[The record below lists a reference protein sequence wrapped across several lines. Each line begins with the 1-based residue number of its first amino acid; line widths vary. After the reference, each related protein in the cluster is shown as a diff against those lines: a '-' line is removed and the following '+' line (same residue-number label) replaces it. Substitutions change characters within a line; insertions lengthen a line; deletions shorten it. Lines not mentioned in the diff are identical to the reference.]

1 MTRKIILASLLL
13 LGWAGSVHAAT
24 STLFTVPYNSTEWGS
39 FAVQARP
46 TVNMYGFRM
55 VTSTDYILSAF
66 QIRVSKTKVWD
77 PGTCGGYCYV
87 SPTDS
92 IRFYLYSM
100 PAGTNTPDATVGQR
114 SYLGAVFGSQL
125 AAVDT
130 YYQKTVYAA
139 FQYPVFA
146 GSVTS
151 SKYWIVAEPDIA
163 TSTSF
168 FRVMAR
174 DGYYSTLASYY
185 YNGTVW
191 NGFPVAGSYKQ
202 SPNGISVYGYR
213 RTGMSVDQLGGVI
226 VTNTSTGA
234 WFAAACDIKQDFGWW
249 QPLVF
254 VANYLFCPTPSDITL
269 AYENA
274 EDQISSRAPFGWWN
288 QVYTAMQSVS
298 STYVNATSVGM
309 LTFYA
314 GGATHTVT
322 VLDMD
327 SVRSLIPQSSIDDI
341 KALGSMALWAVFGL
355 WIFRLVTKTDG
366 SGHEDET
373 DDE

>member
-1 MTRKIILASLLL
+1 MLS
-13 LGWAGSVHAAT
+13 WAGAARAAT
-24 STLFTVPYNSTEWGS
+24 STLFTVPYNSTYWGA
-39 FAVQARP
+39 FPVQARP
-46 TVNMYGFRM
+46 TVNWYGFRM
-55 VTSTDYILSAF
+55 VTSTDYTLSAF
-66 QIRVSKTKVWD
+66 EIRVSKTKVWD

-100 PAGTNTPDATVGQR
+100 PAGTNKPDATVGQR

-174 DGYYSTLASYY
+174 DGYYQTLASYY

-191 NGFPVAGSYKQ
+191 NGFPTAGSYKQ
-202 SPNGISVYGYR
+202 SPNGISVYGQTN
-213 RTGMSVDQLGGVI
+213 TGLSVNQLGGVI
-226 VTNTSTGA
+226 ISNTSTGA
-234 WFAAACDIKQDFGWW
+234 WFTSFCTIDQDFGWW
-249 QPLVF
+249 QPLVQ
-254 VANYLFCPTPSDITL
+254 VSNYLFCPKPSDITS
-269 AYENA
+269 AYNSA
-274 EDQISSRAPFGWWN
+274 SLSIQSRAPFGWWS
-288 QVYTAMQSVS
+288 QTYARMQSVS
-298 STYVNATSVGM
+298 STYSNATSTAQMSVWDG
-309 LTFYA
+309 A
-314 GGATHTVT
+314 ATHTFAI
-322 VLDMD
+322 LDMD
-327 SVRSLIPQSSIDDI
+327 AVRELIPESIVSEI
-341 KALGSMALWAVFGL
+341 KGYGSIALWAIFGL
-355 WIFRLVTKTDG
+355 WIFQLVTKTNG
-366 SGHEDET
+366 SVQHQEHED
-373 DDE
+373 